1 MIKGKKT
8 GQNDGNYTKI
18 PNNILKARNL
28 SSGAVRVLGLL
39 IDRQSALDSAGKL
52 RDDNLFYMVASAFN
66 DAMDISGTQVQ
77 RTILPEL
84 ESKGLI
90 TRHRCPQ
97 DEDSVYRRYTF
108 YSLNWDRIY
117 SYDGSQKDVTKE
129 AKKKAKGR
137 KAQEVLRARQTLE
150 TVTEEVTEAFPEVI
164 AEAVTEPVA
173 KTSETDRPVLKA
185 LADTLHYGCIEDMM
199 QLDWDYPQRESEQQ
213 FFFMDMVKKF
223 ALHRLG
229 YISVVDYDEALYKVV
244 KMFSDWDRC
253 SEGIARIKLEC
264 KIKAIEDTLTKVIK
278 SLQDV

>member
-8 GQNDGNYTKI
+8 GQDDGNYTKI

-39 IDRQSALDSAGKL
+39 IDRQSALDNAGKL
-52 RDDNLFYMVASAFN
+52 RDDNLFYMVASAFD

-97 DEDSVYRRYTF
+97 DADSVYRRYTF

-129 AKKKAKGR
+129 AKRKAKGR
-137 KAQEVLRARQTLE
+137 KAQEALRARQALE
-150 TVTEEVTEAFPEVI
+150 TVTEVVTEAFPEVI
-164 AEAVTEPVA
+164 AEAVAEPVTN
-173 KTSETDRPVLKA
+173 TSEADRPVLKA

-199 QLDWDYPQRESEQQ
+199 QLDWDYPQRESEQH
-213 FFFMDMVKKF
+213 FFFMDMFKKF

-229 YISVVDYDEALYKVV
+229 YISLDYDNALYKVV
-244 KMFSDWDRC
+244 TLFAEWDRC
-253 SEGIARIKLEC
+253 SEGIARIKVEC
-264 KIKAIEDTLTKVIK
+264 KIKAIEDTLAKVIK
-278 SLQDV
+278 SFQGV

>member
-8 GQNDGNYTKI
+8 GQDDGNYTKM

-28 SSGAVRVLGLL
+28 SSNAVRVLGLL

-52 RDDNLFYMVASAFN
+52 REDNLFYMVASAFD
-66 DAMDISGTQVQ
+66 DAMNISGTQVQ

-90 TRHRCPQ
+90 IRHRCPQ
-97 DEDSVYRRYTF
+97 DADSVYRRYTF

-117 SYDGSQKDVTKE
+117 TYDGSQKDVTKE
-129 AKKKAKGR
+129 IKKKAKGR
-137 KAQEVLRARQTLE
+137 KAQEVLRARQILE

-173 KTSETDRPVLKA
+173 KTSETNRPILKA

-199 QLDWDYPQRESEQQ
+199 QLDWDYPQGESEQH
-213 FFFMDMVKKF
+213 FFFMDMFKKF

-229 YISVVDYDEALYKVV
+229 YISLDYDDALYKVV
-244 KMFSDWDRC
+244 TLFAEWDRC
-253 SEGIARIKLEC
+253 SEGIARIKVEC

>member
-8 GQNDGNYTKI
+8 GQEDGNYTKI

-28 SSGAVRVLGLL
+28 SSNAVRVLGLL

-52 RDDNLFYMVASAFN
+52 RDDNLFYMVASAFD

-97 DEDSVYRRYTF
+97 DADSVYRRYTF

-117 SYDGSQKDVTKE
+117 TYDGSQKDVTKE
-129 AKKKAKGR
+129 AKKKAKGC
-137 KAQEVLRARQTLE
+137 KAQEVLRSRQTLE
-150 TVTEEVTEAFPEVI
+150 VV
-164 AEAVTEPVA
+164 AEAVPDVVAEPVTEPVTI
-173 KTSETDRPVLKA
+173 TSDADRPVLKA

-199 QLDWDYPQRESEQQ
+199 QLDWDYPQRESEQH
-213 FFFMDMVKKF
+213 FFFMDMFKKF

-229 YISVVDYDEALYKVV
+229 YISLDYDDALYKVV
-244 KMFSDWDRC
+244 TLFAEWDRC
-253 SEGIARIKLEC
+253 SEGIARIKVEC

>member
-8 GQNDGNYTKI
+8 GQDDGNYTKI

-52 RDDNLFYMVASAFN
+52 RDDNLFYMVASAFD

-97 DEDSVYRRYTF
+97 DADSVYRRYTF

-117 SYDGSQKDVTKE
+117 TYDGSQKDVTKE
-129 AKKKAKGR
+129 IKKKAKGR
-137 KAQEVLRARQTLE
+137 KAQEVLRARQAM
-150 TVTEEVTEAFPEVI
+150 EEVTEASPEVI
-164 AEAVTEPVA
+164 AEPVTEPVA
-173 KTSETDRPVLKA
+173 KTSEADRPVLKA

-199 QLDWDYPQRESEQQ
+199 QLDWDYPQRESEQH
-213 FFFMDMVKKF
+213 FFFMDMFKKF

-229 YISVVDYDEALYKVV
+229 YISLDYDNALYKVV
-244 KMFSDWDRC
+244 TLFAEWDRC
-253 SEGIARIKLEC
+253 SEGIARIKVEC

>member
-8 GQNDGNYTKI
+8 GQDDGNYTKI

-52 RDDNLFYMVASAFN
+52 REDNLFYMVASAFD

-97 DEDSVYRRYTF
+97 DADSVYRRYTF

-117 SYDGSQKDVTKE
+117 TYDGSQKDVTKE
-129 AKKKAKGR
+129 IKKKAKGR
-137 KAQEVLRARQTLE
+137 KAQEVLRARQAM
-150 TVTEEVTEAFPEVI
+150 EEVTEASPEVI
-164 AEAVTEPVA
+164 AEPVTEPVA
-173 KTSETDRPVLKA
+173 KTSEADRPVLKA

-199 QLDWDYPQRESEQQ
+199 QLDWDYPQRESEQH
-213 FFFMDMVKKF
+213 FFFMDMFKKF

-229 YISVVDYDEALYKVV
+229 YISLDYDNALYKVV
-244 KMFSDWDRC
+244 TLFAEWDRC
-253 SEGIARIKLEC
+253 SEGIARIKVEC

>member
-8 GQNDGNYTKI
+8 GQDDGNYTKM

-28 SSGAVRVLGLL
+28 SSNAVRVLGLL

-52 RDDNLFYMVASAFN
+52 REDNLFYMVASAFD
-66 DAMDISGTQVQ
+66 DAMNISGTQVQ

-97 DEDSVYRRYTF
+97 DADSVYRRYTF

-117 SYDGSQKDVTKE
+117 TYDGSQKDVTKE
-129 AKKKAKGR
+129 IKKKAKGR

-150 TVTEEVTEAFPEVI
+150 VV
-164 AEAVTEPVA
+164 AEAVPDVVAEPVTEPVTI
-173 KTSETDRPVLKA
+173 TSDADRPVLKA

-199 QLDWDYPQRESEQQ
+199 QLDWDYPQRESEQH
-213 FFFMDMVKKF
+213 FFFMDMFKKF

-229 YISVVDYDEALYKVV
+229 YISLDYDDALYKVV
-244 KMFSDWDRC
+244 TLFAEWDRC
-253 SEGIARIKLEC
+253 SEGVARIKVEC
-264 KIKAIEDTLTKVIK
+264 RIKAIEDTLTKVIK

>member
-8 GQNDGNYTKI
+8 GQEDGNYTKI

-28 SSGAVRVLGLL
+28 SSNAVRVLGLL

-52 RDDNLFYMVASAFN
+52 RDDNLFYMVASAFD

-97 DEDSVYRRYTF
+97 DADSVYRRYTF

-117 SYDGSQKDVTKE
+117 TYDGSQKDVVKE
-129 AKKKAKGR
+129 TKKKAKGR
-137 KAQEVLRARQTLE
+137 KAQEVLRARQA
-150 TVTEEVTEAFPEVI
+150 VEEVTEASPEVI
-164 AEAVTEPVA
+164 AEPVTEPVA
-173 KTSETDRPVLKA
+173 KTSEADRPVLKA

-199 QLDWDYPQRESEQQ
+199 QLDWDYPQRESEQH
-213 FFFMDMVKKF
+213 FFFMDMFKKF

-229 YISVVDYDEALYKVV
+229 YISLDYDDALYKVV
-244 KMFSDWDRC
+244 TLFAEWDRC
-253 SEGIARIKLEC
+253 SEGIARIKVEC

>member
-8 GQNDGNYTKI
+8 GQDDGNYTKI

-28 SSGAVRVLGLL
+28 SSNAVRVLGLL

-52 RDDNLFYMVASAFN
+52 RDDNLFYMVASAFDN
-66 DAMDISGTQVQ
+66 AMDISGTQVQ

-97 DEDSVYRRYTF
+97 NADSVYRRYTF

-117 SYDGSQKDVTKE
+117 TYDGSQKDVTKE
-129 AKKKAKGR
+129 IKKKAKGR
-137 KAQEVLRARQTLE
+137 KAQEVLRARQAM
-150 TVTEEVTEAFPEVI
+150 EEVTEASPEVI
-164 AEAVTEPVA
+164 AEPVTEPVA
-173 KTSETDRPVLKA
+173 KTSEADRPVLKA

-199 QLDWDYPQRESEQQ
+199 QLDWDYPQRESEQH
-213 FFFMDMVKKF
+213 FFFMDMFKKF

-229 YISVVDYDEALYKVV
+229 YISLDYDNALYKVV
-244 KMFSDWDRC
+244 TLFAEWDRC
-253 SEGIARIKLEC
+253 SEGIARIKVEC

>member
-8 GQNDGNYTKI
+8 GPNDGNYTKI

-39 IDRQSALDSAGKL
+39 IDRQSALDNAGKL
-52 RDDNLFYMVASAFN
+52 RDDNLFYMVASAFD

-97 DEDSVYRRYTF
+97 DADSVYRRYTF

-117 SYDGSQKDVTKE
+117 AYDGSQKDVNKE
-129 AKKKAKGR
+129 AKKKAKGH
-137 KAQEVLRARQTLE
+137 KAQEVLRSRQASE
-150 TVTEEVTEAFPEVI
+150 TVIEAVPAVI
-164 AEAVTEPVA
+164 PEAVTEPVTN
-173 KTSETDRPVLKA
+173 TSDADRPVLKA

-199 QLDWDYPQRESEQQ
+199 QLDWDYPQRESEQH
-213 FFFMDMVKKF
+213 FFFMDMFKKF
-223 ALHRLG
+223 ALHKLG
-229 YISVVDYDEALYKVV
+229 YISLDYDNALYKVV
-244 KMFSDWDRC
+244 TLFAEWDRC
-253 SEGIARIKLEC
+253 SEGIARIKVEC
-264 KIKAIEDTLTKVIK
+264 RIKAIEDTLTKVIK
-278 SLQDV
+278 SLQGV

>member
-8 GQNDGNYTKI
+8 GQEDGNYTKI

-28 SSGAVRVLGLL
+28 SSNAVRVLGLL

-52 RDDNLFYMVASAFN
+52 RDDNLFYMVASAFD

-97 DEDSVYRRYTF
+97 DADSVYRRYTF

-117 SYDGSQKDVTKE
+117 TYDGSQKDVTKE
-129 AKKKAKGR
+129 IKKKAKGR
-137 KAQEVLRARQTLE
+137 KAQEVLRARQAM
-150 TVTEEVTEAFPEVI
+150 EEVTEASPEVI
-164 AEAVTEPVA
+164 AEPVTEPVA
-173 KTSETDRPVLKA
+173 KTSEADRPVLKA
-185 LADTLHYGCIEDMM
+185 LADTLHYECIEDMM
-199 QLDWDYPQRESEQQ
+199 QLDWDYPQRESEQH
-213 FFFMDMVKKF
+213 FFFMDMFKKF

-229 YISVVDYDEALYKVV
+229 YISLDYDNALYKVV
-244 KMFSDWDRC
+244 TLFAEWDRC
-253 SEGIARIKLEC
+253 SEGIARIKVEC

>member
-8 GQNDGNYTKI
+8 GQDDGNYTKI

-28 SSGAVRVLGLL
+28 SSNAVRVLGLL

-52 RDDNLFYMVASAFN
+52 RDDNLFYMVASAFD

-97 DEDSVYRRYTF
+97 DADSVYRRYTF

-117 SYDGSQKDVTKE
+117 TYDGSQKDVTKE
-129 AKKKAKGR
+129 IKKKAKGR
-137 KAQEVLRARQTLE
+137 KAQEVLRARQAM
-150 TVTEEVTEAFPEVI
+150 EEVTEASPEVI
-164 AEAVTEPVA
+164 AEPVTEPVA
-173 KTSETDRPVLKA
+173 KTSEADRPVLKA

-199 QLDWDYPQRESEQQ
+199 QLDWDYPKRESEQH
-213 FFFMDMVKKF
+213 FFFMDMFKKF

-229 YISVVDYDEALYKVV
+229 YISLDYDNALYKVV
-244 KMFSDWDRC
+244 TLFAEWDRC
-253 SEGIARIKLEC
+253 SEGIARIKVEC
-264 KIKAIEDTLTKVIK
+264 RIKAIEDTLTKVIK
-278 SLQDV
+278 SFQGV

>member
-8 GQNDGNYTKI
+8 GQDDGNYTKI

-52 RDDNLFYMVASAFN
+52 REDNLFYMVASAFD

-97 DEDSVYRRYTF
+97 DADSVYRRYTF

-117 SYDGSQKDVTKE
+117 TYDGSQKDVTKE
-129 AKKKAKGR
+129 IKKKAKGR
-137 KAQEVLRARQTLE
+137 KAQEVLRARQAMD
-150 TVTEEVTEAFPEVI
+150 EVTEASPEVI
-164 AEAVTEPVA
+164 AEPVTEPVA
-173 KTSETDRPVLKA
+173 KTSEADRPVLKA

-199 QLDWDYPQRESEQQ
+199 QLDWDYPQRESEQH
-213 FFFMDMVKKF
+213 FFFMDMFKKF

-229 YISVVDYDEALYKVV
+229 YISLDYDNALYKVV
-244 KMFSDWDRC
+244 TLFAEWDRC
-253 SEGIARIKLEC
+253 SEGIARIKVEC

>member
-8 GQNDGNYTKI
+8 GQDDGNYTKI

-28 SSGAVRVLGLL
+28 SSNAVRVLGLL

-52 RDDNLFYMVASAFN
+52 REDNLFYMVASAFD

-97 DEDSVYRRYTF
+97 DADSVYRRYTF

-117 SYDGSQKDVTKE
+117 AYDGSQKDVTKE
-129 AKKKAKGR
+129 AKKKAKGH
-137 KAQEVLRARQTLE
+137 KAQELLRSRQASE
-150 TVTEEVTEAFPEVI
+150 TVIEAVPEAVPAVI
-164 AEAVTEPVA
+164 PEAVTEPVTN
-173 KTSETDRPVLKA
+173 TSDADRPVLKA

-229 YISVVDYDEALYKVV
+229 YISVDYDEALYKVV

>member
-1 MIKGKKT
+1 MFSH
-8 GQNDGNYTKI
+8 
-18 PNNILKARNL
+18 L
-28 SSGAVRVLGLL
+28 
-39 IDRQSALDSAGKL
+39 
-52 RDDNLFYMVASAFN
+52 
-66 DAMDISGTQVQ
+66 SGTQAQ

>member
-8 GQNDGNYTKI
+8 GQEDGNYTKI

-28 SSGAVRVLGLL
+28 SSNAVRVLGLL

-52 RDDNLFYMVASAFN
+52 RDDNLFYMVASAFD

-97 DEDSVYRRYTF
+97 DADSVYRRYTF

-117 SYDGSQKDVTKE
+117 TYDGSQKDVTKE
-129 AKKKAKGR
+129 IKKKAKGR
-137 KAQEVLRARQTLE
+137 KAQEVLRARQAM
-150 TVTEEVTEAFPEVI
+150 EEVTEASPEVI
-164 AEAVTEPVA
+164 AEPVTEPVA
-173 KTSETDRPVLKA
+173 KTSEADRPVLKA

-199 QLDWDYPQRESEQQ
+199 QLDWDYPERESEQH
-213 FFFMDMVKKF
+213 FFFMDMFKKF

-229 YISVVDYDEALYKVV
+229 YISLDYDNALYKVV
-244 KMFSDWDRC
+244 TLFTEWDRC
-253 SEGIARIKLEC
+253 SEGVARIKVEC
-264 KIKAIEDTLTKVIK
+264 RIKAIEDTLTKVIK
-278 SLQDV
+278 SLQGV

>member
-8 GQNDGNYTKI
+8 GQEDGNYTKI

-28 SSGAVRVLGLL
+28 SSNAVRVLGLL
-39 IDRQSALDSAGKL
+39 IDRQSALDNAGKL
-52 RDDNLFYMVASAFN
+52 RDDNLFYMVASAFD

-90 TRHRCPQ
+90 IRHRCPQ
-97 DEDSVYRRYTF
+97 DADSVYRRYTF

-117 SYDGSQKDVTKE
+117 TYDGSQKDVTKE
-129 AKKKAKGR
+129 IKKKAKGR
-137 KAQEVLRARQTLE
+137 KAQEVLRARQAM
-150 TVTEEVTEAFPEVI
+150 EEVTEASPEVI
-164 AEAVTEPVA
+164 AEPVTEPVA
-173 KTSETDRPVLKA
+173 KTSEADRPVLKA

-199 QLDWDYPQRESEQQ
+199 QLDWDYPQRESEQH
-213 FFFMDMVKKF
+213 FFFMDMFKKF

-229 YISVVDYDEALYKVV
+229 YISLDYDDALYKVV
-244 KMFSDWDRC
+244 TLFAEWDRC
-253 SEGIARIKLEC
+253 SEGIARIKVEC

>member
-8 GQNDGNYTKI
+8 GQEDGNYTKI

-28 SSGAVRVLGLL
+28 SSNAVRVLGLL

-52 RDDNLFYMVASAFN
+52 RDDNLFYMVASAFD

-97 DEDSVYRRYTF
+97 DADSVYRRYTF

-117 SYDGSQKDVTKE
+117 TYDGSQKDVTKE
-129 AKKKAKGR
+129 IKKKAKGR
-137 KAQEVLRARQTLE
+137 KAQEVLRARQAM
-150 TVTEEVTEAFPEVI
+150 EEVTEASPEVI
-164 AEAVTEPVA
+164 AEPVTEPVA
-173 KTSETDRPVLKA
+173 KTSEADRPVLKA
-185 LADTLHYGCIEDMM
+185 LANTLHYGCIEDMM
-199 QLDWDYPQRESEQQ
+199 QLDWDYPQRESEQH
-213 FFFMDMVKKF
+213 FFFMDMFKKF

-229 YISVVDYDEALYKVV
+229 YISLDYDNALYKVV
-244 KMFSDWDRC
+244 TLFAEWDRC
-253 SEGIARIKLEC
+253 SEGIARIKVEC

>member
-8 GQNDGNYTKI
+8 GQEDGNYTKI

-28 SSGAVRVLGLL
+28 SSNAVRVLGLL

-52 RDDNLFYMVASAFN
+52 RDDNLFYMVASAFD

-97 DEDSVYRRYTF
+97 DADSVYRRYTF

-117 SYDGSQKDVTKE
+117 TYDGSQKDVTKE
-129 AKKKAKGR
+129 IKKKAKGR
-137 KAQEVLRARQTLE
+137 KAQEVLRARQAM
-150 TVTEEVTEAFPEVI
+150 EEVTEASPEVI
-164 AEAVTEPVA
+164 AEPVTEPVA
-173 KTSETDRPVLKA
+173 KTSEADRPVLKA

-199 QLDWDYPQRESEQQ
+199 QLDWDYPKRESEQH
-213 FFFMDMVKKF
+213 FFFMDMFKKF

-229 YISVVDYDEALYKVV
+229 YISLDYDNALYKVV
-244 KMFSDWDRC
+244 TLFAEWDRC
-253 SEGIARIKLEC
+253 SEGIARIKVEC
-264 KIKAIEDTLTKVIK
+264 RIKAIEDTLTKVIK
-278 SLQDV
+278 SFQGV

>member
-8 GQNDGNYTKI
+8 GQDDGNYTKI

-39 IDRQSALDSAGKL
+39 IDRQSALDNAGKL
-52 RDDNLFYMVASAFN
+52 RDDNLFYMVASAFD

-97 DEDSVYRRYTF
+97 DADSVYRRYTF

-117 SYDGSQKDVTKE
+117 TYDGSQKDVTKE
-129 AKKKAKGR
+129 IKKKAKGR

-173 KTSETDRPVLKA
+173 KTSETDRLVLKA
-185 LADTLHYGCIEDMM
+185 LAETLHYGCIEDMM
-199 QLDWDYPQRESEQQ
+199 QLDWDYPERESEQH
-213 FFFMDMVKKF
+213 FFFMDMFKKF

-229 YISVVDYDEALYKVV
+229 YISLDYDDALYKVV
-244 KMFSDWDRC
+244 ALFAEWDRC
-253 SEGIARIKLEC
+253 SEGIARIKVEC
-264 KIKAIEDTLTKVIK
+264 RIKAIEDTLTKVIK

>member
-8 GQNDGNYTKI
+8 GQDDGNYTKI

-39 IDRQSALDSAGKL
+39 IDRQSALDNAGKL
-52 RDDNLFYMVASAFN
+52 RDDNLFYMVASAFD

-97 DEDSVYRRYTF
+97 DADSVYRRYTF

-117 SYDGSQKDVTKE
+117 TYDGSQKDVTKE
-129 AKKKAKGR
+129 IKKKAKGR
-137 KAQEVLRARQTLE
+137 KAQEVLRARQTLK
-150 TVTEEVTEAFPEVI
+150 TDTEEVTEAFPEVI
-164 AEAVTEPVA
+164 AEPVTEPVA
-173 KTSETDRPVLKA
+173 KTSEADRPVLKA

-199 QLDWDYPQRESEQQ
+199 QLDWDYPQRESEQH
-213 FFFMDMVKKF
+213 FFFMDMFKKF

-229 YISVVDYDEALYKVV
+229 YISLDYDDALYKVV
-244 KMFSDWDRC
+244 TLFAEWDRC
-253 SEGIARIKLEC
+253 SEGIARIKVEC

>member
-8 GQNDGNYTKI
+8 GQEDGNYTKI

-28 SSGAVRVLGLL
+28 SSNAVRVLGLL

-52 RDDNLFYMVASAFN
+52 RDDNLFYMVASAFD

-97 DEDSVYRRYTF
+97 DADSVYRRYTF

-117 SYDGSQKDVTKE
+117 TYDGSQKDVTKE
-129 AKKKAKGR
+129 IKKKAKGR
-137 KAQEVLRARQTLE
+137 KAQEVLRARQAMD
-150 TVTEEVTEAFPEVI
+150 EVTEASPEVI
-164 AEAVTEPVA
+164 AEPVTEPVA
-173 KTSETDRPVLKA
+173 KTSEADRPVLKA

-199 QLDWDYPQRESEQQ
+199 QLDWDYPQRESEQH
-213 FFFMDMVKKF
+213 FFFMDMFKKF

-229 YISVVDYDEALYKVV
+229 YISLDYDNALYKVV
-244 KMFSDWDRC
+244 TLFAEWDRC
-253 SEGIARIKLEC
+253 SEGIARIKVEC

>member
-108 YSLNWDRIY
+108 YSLNWDRLY

>member
-1 MIKGKKT
+1 MIKGKKI
-8 GQNDGNYTKI
+8 GQDDGNYTKI

-28 SSGAVRVLGLL
+28 SSNAVRVLGLL

-52 RDDNLFYMVASAFN
+52 REDNLFYMVASAFD
-66 DAMDISGTQVQ
+66 DAMNISGTQVQ

-90 TRHRCPQ
+90 TRYRCPQ
-97 DEDSVYRRYTF
+97 DADSVYRRYTF

-117 SYDGSQKDVTKE
+117 TYDGSQKDVTKE
-129 AKKKAKGR
+129 IKKKAKGR

-150 TVTEEVTEAFPEVI
+150 VV
-164 AEAVTEPVA
+164 AEAVPDVVTEPVTEPVTI
-173 KTSETDRPVLKA
+173 TSDADRPVLKA

-199 QLDWDYPQRESEQQ
+199 QLDWDYPQGESEQH
-213 FFFMDMVKKF
+213 FFFMDMFKKF

-229 YISVVDYDEALYKVV
+229 YISLDYDDALYKVV
-244 KMFSDWDRC
+244 TLFAEWDRC
-253 SEGIARIKLEC
+253 SEGIARIKVEC

>member
-8 GQNDGNYTKI
+8 GQEDGNYTKI

-28 SSGAVRVLGLL
+28 SSNAVRVLGLL

-52 RDDNLFYMVASAFN
+52 RDDNLFYMVASAFD

-97 DEDSVYRRYTF
+97 DADSVYRRYTF

-117 SYDGSQKDVTKE
+117 TYDGSQKDVTKE
-129 AKKKAKGR
+129 IKKKAKGR
-137 KAQEVLRARQTLE
+137 KAQEVLRARQAM
-150 TVTEEVTEAFPEVI
+150 EEVTEASPEVI
-164 AEAVTEPVA
+164 AEPVTEPVA
-173 KTSETDRPVLKA
+173 KTSEADRPVLKA
-185 LADTLHYGCIEDMM
+185 LANTLHYGCIEDMM
-199 QLDWDYPQRESEQQ
+199 QLDWDYPKRESEQH
-213 FFFMDMVKKF
+213 FFFMDMFKKL

-229 YISVVDYDEALYKVV
+229 YISLDYDNALYKVV
-244 KMFSDWDRC
+244 TLFAEWDRC
-253 SEGIARIKLEC
+253 SEGIARIKVEC
-264 KIKAIEDTLTKVIK
+264 RIKAIEDTLTKVIK
-278 SLQDV
+278 SFQGV

>member
-8 GQNDGNYTKI
+8 GQDDGNYTKI

-97 DEDSVYRRYTF
+97 DADSVYRRYTF

-117 SYDGSQKDVTKE
+117 TYDGSQKDVVKE
-129 AKKKAKGR
+129 TKKKAKGR
-137 KAQEVLRARQTLE
+137 KAQEVLRARQAM
-150 TVTEEVTEAFPEVI
+150 EEVTEASPEVI
-164 AEAVTEPVA
+164 AEPVTEPVA
-173 KTSETDRPVLKA
+173 KTSEADRPVLKV

-229 YISVVDYDEALYKVV
+229 YISVDYDEALYKVV

>member
-8 GQNDGNYTKI
+8 GQDDGNYTKI

-28 SSGAVRVLGLL
+28 SSNAVRVLGLL

-52 RDDNLFYMVASAFN
+52 RDDNLFYMVASAFD
-66 DAMDISGTQVQ
+66 DAMNISGTQVQ

-97 DEDSVYRRYTF
+97 DADSVYRRYTF

-117 SYDGSQKDVTKE
+117 TYDGSQKDVTKE
-129 AKKKAKGR
+129 IKKKAKGR
-137 KAQEVLRARQTLE
+137 KAQEVLRARQAM
-150 TVTEEVTEAFPEVI
+150 EEVTEASPEVI
-164 AEAVTEPVA
+164 AEPVTEPVA
-173 KTSETDRPVLKA
+173 KTSEADRPILKA

-199 QLDWDYPQRESEQQ
+199 QLDWDYPQRESEQH
-213 FFFMDMVKKF
+213 FFFMDMFKKF

-229 YISVVDYDEALYKVV
+229 YISLDDDNALYKVV
-244 KMFSDWDRC
+244 TLFSEWDRC
-253 SEGIARIKLEC
+253 SEGIARIKVEC

>member
-8 GQNDGNYTKI
+8 GQDDGNYTKI

-39 IDRQSALDSAGKL
+39 IDRQSALDNAGKL
-52 RDDNLFYMVASAFN
+52 RDDNLFYMVASAFD

-97 DEDSVYRRYTF
+97 DADSVYRRYTF

-117 SYDGSQKDVTKE
+117 TYDGSQKDVTKE
-129 AKKKAKGR
+129 IKKKAKGR
-137 KAQEVLRARQTLE
+137 KAQEVLRARQAM
-150 TVTEEVTEAFPEVI
+150 EEVTEASPEVI
-164 AEAVTEPVA
+164 AEPVTEPVA
-173 KTSETDRPVLKA
+173 KTSEADRPVLKA

-199 QLDWDYPQRESEQQ
+199 QLDWDYPQRESEQH
-213 FFFMDMVKKF
+213 FFFMDMFKKF

-229 YISVVDYDEALYKVV
+229 YISLDYDDALYKVV
-244 KMFSDWDRC
+244 TLFAEWDRC
-253 SEGIARIKLEC
+253 SEGIARIKVEC

>member
-8 GQNDGNYTKI
+8 GPNDGNYTKI

-39 IDRQSALDSAGKL
+39 IDRQSALDNAGKL
-52 RDDNLFYMVASAFN
+52 RDDNLFYMVASAFD

-97 DEDSVYRRYTF
+97 DADSVYRRYTF

-129 AKKKAKGR
+129 AKKKAKGH
-137 KAQEVLRARQTLE
+137 KAQEVLRSRQASE
-150 TVTEEVTEAFPEVI
+150 TVIEAVPAVI
-164 AEAVTEPVA
+164 PEAVTEPVTN
-173 KTSETDRPVLKA
+173 TSDADRPVLKA

-199 QLDWDYPQRESEQQ
+199 QLDWDYPQRESEQH
-213 FFFMDMVKKF
+213 FFFMDMFKKF
-223 ALHRLG
+223 ALHKLG
-229 YISVVDYDEALYKVV
+229 YISLDYDNALYKVV
-244 KMFSDWDRC
+244 TLFAEWDRC
-253 SEGIARIKLEC
+253 SEGIARIKVEC

-278 SLQDV
+278 SFQGV

>member
-8 GQNDGNYTKI
+8 GQEDGNYTKI

-28 SSGAVRVLGLL
+28 SSNAVRVLGLL

-52 RDDNLFYMVASAFN
+52 RDDNLFYMVASAFD

-97 DEDSVYRRYTF
+97 DADSVYRRYTF

-117 SYDGSQKDVTKE
+117 TYDGSQKDVTKE
-129 AKKKAKGR
+129 IKKKAKGR
-137 KAQEVLRARQTLE
+137 KAQEVLRARQAM
-150 TVTEEVTEAFPEVI
+150 EEVTEASPEVI
-164 AEAVTEPVA
+164 AEPVTEPVA
-173 KTSETDRPVLKA
+173 KTSEADRPVLKA
-185 LADTLHYGCIEDMM
+185 LANTLHYGCIEDMM
-199 QLDWDYPQRESEQQ
+199 QLDWDYPQRESEQH
-213 FFFMDMVKKF
+213 FFFMDMFKKF

-229 YISVVDYDEALYKVV
+229 YISLDYDNALYKVV
-244 KMFSDWDRC
+244 TLFAEWDRC
-253 SEGIARIKLEC
+253 SEGIARIKVEC
-264 KIKAIEDTLTKVIK
+264 RIKAIEDTLTKVIK

>member
-8 GQNDGNYTKI
+8 GQDDGNYTKI

-28 SSGAVRVLGLL
+28 SSNAVRVLGLL
-39 IDRQSALDSAGKL
+39 IDRQSALDNAGKL
-52 RDDNLFYMVASAFN
+52 RDDNLFYMVASAFD
-66 DAMDISGTQVQ
+66 DAMNISGTQVQ

-97 DEDSVYRRYTF
+97 DADSVYRRYTF

-117 SYDGSQKDVTKE
+117 TYDGSQKDVTKE
-129 AKKKAKGR
+129 IKKKAKGR

-229 YISVVDYDEALYKVV
+229 YISVDYDEALYKVV
-244 KMFSDWDRC
+244 KMFSDWDRR

>member
-8 GQNDGNYTKI
+8 GQDDGNYTKI

-28 SSGAVRVLGLL
+28 SSNAVRVLGLL

-52 RDDNLFYMVASAFN
+52 RDDNLFYMVASAFD

-97 DEDSVYRRYTF
+97 NADSVYRRYTF

-117 SYDGSQKDVTKE
+117 TYDGSQKDVTKE
-129 AKKKAKGR
+129 IKKKAKGR
-137 KAQEVLRARQTLE
+137 KAQEVLRARQAM
-150 TVTEEVTEAFPEVI
+150 EEVTEASPEVI
-164 AEAVTEPVA
+164 AEPVTEPVA
-173 KTSETDRPVLKA
+173 KTSEADRPVLKA
-185 LADTLHYGCIEDMM
+185 LADTLHYGCLEDMM
-199 QLDWDYPQRESEQQ
+199 QLDWDYPQRESEQY
-213 FFFMDMVKKF
+213 FFFMDMFKKF

-229 YISVVDYDEALYKVV
+229 YISLDYDNALYKVV
-244 KMFSDWDRC
+244 TLFAEWDRC
-253 SEGIARIKLEC
+253 SEGIARIKVEC
-264 KIKAIEDTLTKVIK
+264 RIKAIEDTLTKVIK

>member
-1 MIKGKKT
+1 MVKGKKT
-8 GQNDGNYTKI
+8 GQDDGNYTKI

-97 DEDSVYRRYTF
+97 DADSVYRRYTF

-117 SYDGSQKDVTKE
+117 TYDGSQKDVVKE
-129 AKKKAKGR
+129 TKKKAKGR
-137 KAQEVLRARQTLE
+137 KAQEVLRARQAM
-150 TVTEEVTEAFPEVI
+150 EEVTEASPEVI
-164 AEAVTEPVA
+164 VEPVTEPVA
-173 KTSETDRPVLKA
+173 KTSEADRPVLKV

-229 YISVVDYDEALYKVV
+229 YISVDYDEALYKVV

>member
-8 GQNDGNYTKI
+8 GQDDGNYTKM

-28 SSGAVRVLGLL
+28 SSNAVRVLGLL

-52 RDDNLFYMVASAFN
+52 REDNLFYMVASAFD
-66 DAMDISGTQVQ
+66 DAMNISGTQVQ

-97 DEDSVYRRYTF
+97 DADSVYRRYTF

-117 SYDGSQKDVTKE
+117 TYDGSQKDVTKE
-129 AKKKAKGR
+129 IKKKAKGR

-150 TVTEEVTEAFPEVI
+150 VV
-164 AEAVTEPVA
+164 AEPVTEPVTI
-173 KTSETDRPVLKA
+173 TSDSDRPVLKA
-185 LADTLHYGCIEDMM
+185 LAETLHYGCIEDMM
-199 QLDWDYPQRESEQQ
+199 QLDWDYPQRESEQH
-213 FFFMDMVKKF
+213 FFFMDMFKKF

-229 YISVVDYDEALYKVV
+229 YISLDYDDALYKVV
-244 KMFSDWDRC
+244 TLFAEWDRC
-253 SEGIARIKLEC
+253 SEGIARIKVEC

>member
-8 GQNDGNYTKI
+8 GQEDGNYTKI

-28 SSGAVRVLGLL
+28 SSNAVRVLGLL

-52 RDDNLFYMVASAFN
+52 RDDNLFYMVASAFD

-97 DEDSVYRRYTF
+97 DADSVYRRYTF

-117 SYDGSQKDVTKE
+117 TYDGSQKDVTKE
-129 AKKKAKGR
+129 IKKKAKGR
-137 KAQEVLRARQTLE
+137 KAQEVLRARQAM
-150 TVTEEVTEAFPEVI
+150 EEVTEASPEVI
-164 AEAVTEPVA
+164 AEPVTEPVA
-173 KTSETDRPVLKA
+173 KTSEADRPVLKA

-199 QLDWDYPQRESEQQ
+199 QLDWDYPKRESEQH
-213 FFFMDMVKKF
+213 FFFMDMFKKF

-229 YISVVDYDEALYKVV
+229 YISLDYDNALYKVV
-244 KMFSDWDRC
+244 TLFAEWDRC
-253 SEGIARIKLEC
+253 SEGIARIKVEC
-264 KIKAIEDTLTKVIK
+264 RIKAIEDTLTKVIK

>member
-8 GQNDGNYTKI
+8 GQDDGNYTKI

-28 SSGAVRVLGLL
+28 SSNAVRVLGLL

-52 RDDNLFYMVASAFN
+52 REDNLFYMVASAFD

-97 DEDSVYRRYTF
+97 DADSVYRRYTF

-117 SYDGSQKDVTKE
+117 TYDGSQKDVTKE
-129 AKKKAKGR
+129 IKKKAKGR
-137 KAQEVLRARQTLE
+137 KAQEVLRARQAM
-150 TVTEEVTEAFPEVI
+150 EEVTEVSPEVI
-164 AEAVTEPVA
+164 AEPVTEPVA
-173 KTSETDRPVLKA
+173 KTSEADRPVLKA

-199 QLDWDYPQRESEQQ
+199 QLDWDYPERESEQH
-213 FFFMDMVKKF
+213 FFFMDMFKKF

-229 YISVVDYDEALYKVV
+229 YISLDYDDALYKVV
-244 KMFSDWDRC
+244 TLFAEWDRC
-253 SEGIARIKLEC
+253 SEGVARIKVEC
-264 KIKAIEDTLTKVIK
+264 RIKAIEDTLTKVIK